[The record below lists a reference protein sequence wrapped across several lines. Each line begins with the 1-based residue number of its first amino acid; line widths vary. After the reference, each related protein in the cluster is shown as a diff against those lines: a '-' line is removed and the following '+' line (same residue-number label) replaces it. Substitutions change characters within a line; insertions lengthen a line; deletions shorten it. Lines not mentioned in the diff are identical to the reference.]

1 MMRTRVGGSPRL
13 PGATHAIDLAAYTV
27 YVSVASEASL
37 AVLAW
42 FLFAL
47 VAATLRWGW
56 RGALTTGSVGIAVH
70 VAFGARAVEFGHDPA
85 SAPRQFIMTALL
97 MGVFTMLV
105 GLVGAYRGLAG
116 HSTRAPRAWTG
127 PDPDRPTAL
136 PAEMLAQTS
145 EVLEAPRTLL
155 VWEEADEP
163 WTEVAIW
170 DEGRVEQ
177 TREAPGGLGD
187 VVNERVADA
196 SFFCRDLAA
205 REPLTF
211 IRGPRGLE
219 TWKGLPIDARLRDRF
234 AIRALAAWPLRGT
247 SFRGWLFCLDRPA
260 FSVQDLSVG
269 DVVADLASARLSQA
283 YLLQKL
289 RDTVVTTERV
299 RLARDL
305 HDGVLQTLTG
315 AALQLQAARRTL
327 TVDPASAEER
337 LSQVQ
342 RIIAAGQNDL
352 RFFINQLGPQ
362 RAGESGPIDLR
373 GRVHDLADRIRRQW
387 GVPVTVATEPASLE
401 IPDLLVT
408 DLFLLIHEA
417 LVNAARHARASAI
430 QLAILRE
437 AHQISIAVVDDG
449 QGFPFEGRYS
459 LADLAREQIGPR
471 TLRERV
477 ASLGGSLEL
486 ETSKKGSRAAPDGAP
501 RARGRMKRVRVALA
515 DDHVIVLDGLE
526 QLFKLEPEF
535 EVVARS
541 TTADAAVKALQEY
554 KPDVLVLDLAMPGHD
569 GLWVLQRVNE
579 LGLQTRTVLLTAHVD
594 EEKLLEAIRLGVS
607 GVVLKEMA
615 PRR

>member
-1 MMRTRVGGSPRL
+1 MAARAPSQVRVETLVARGRALVVVFALLVGRSFAPGGYPDATMALVGAFAIYSFALLLLMRTRVVSSPHFPGS
-13 PGATHAIDLAAYTV
+13 THAIDLAAYTT
-27 YVSVASEASL
+27 YVAL
-37 AVLAW
+37 AGEQSMPVLAW

-70 VAFGARAVEFGHDPA
+70 VAFGARAAEFTGNPA
-85 SAPRQFIMTALL
+85 TASRHFVMLALL
-97 MGVFTMLV
+97 MGVMTMLV
-105 GLVGAYRGLAG
+105 GLVGAYEDWRGTQLA
-116 HSTRAPRAWTG
+116 RLAAWTG

-136 PAEMLAQTS
+136 PSEMLAQTS

-155 VWEEADEP
+155 VWEESDEP
-163 WTEVAIW
+163 WTEVAIF
-170 DEGRVEQ
+170 DEGRVTQ
-177 TREAPGGLGD
+177 TREPPGSLGD
-187 VVNERVADA
+187 VVHERLAGA
-196 SFFCRDLAA
+196 SFFCRDLSA

-219 TWKGLPIDARLRDRF
+219 TWKGMPIDARLRDRF
-234 AIRALAAWPLRGT
+234 NIRALAVWPLKGGG
-247 SFRGWLFCLDRPA
+247 FNGWLICLDRPS
-260 FSVQDLSVG
+260 FSVQDLAVG

-327 TVDPASAEER
+327 LTDPATAQER

-362 RAGESGPIDLR
+362 RPPEGGPIDLR
-373 GRVHDLADRIRRQW
+373 GRVHELADRIRRQW
-387 GVPVTVATEPASLE
+387 GVPVTVATEPEVLE
-401 IPDLLVT
+401 VPDLLVT

-437 AHQISIAVVDDG
+437 AHQISIAVADDG
-449 QGFPFEGRYS
+449 QGFPFQGRFT
-459 LADLAREQIGPR
+459 LEDLARDQIGPR

-477 ASLGGSLEL
+477 ASLGGTMQL
-486 ETSKKGSRAAPDGAP
+486 ETGEGGSR
-501 RARGRMKRVRVALA
+501 
-515 DDHVIVLDGLE
+515 
-526 QLFKLEPEF
+526 
-535 EVVARS
+535 
-541 TTADAAVKALQEY
+541 
-554 KPDVLVLDLAMPGHD
+554 
-569 GLWVLQRVNE
+569 
-579 LGLQTRTVLLTAHVD
+579 
-594 EEKLLEAIRLGVS
+594 IRLTVPL
-607 GVVLKEMA
+607 VREIA
-615 PRR
+615 

>member
-1 MMRTRVGGSPRL
+1 MAAGAPSQVRVETLVARGRALVAVFALLAAAPVRGSEAPVAIAAVYCIYSLALLAAMRTRLGGEPRL
-13 PGATHAIDLAAYTV
+13 PGATHAVDLAAYAA
-27 YVSVASEASL
+27 YLSVAGELSL
-37 AVLAW
+37 PVLSW
-42 FLFAL
+42 FLFLL

-56 RGALTTGSVGIAVH
+56 RGALSTGSVAVAVH
-70 VAFGARAVEFGHDPA
+70 VGFGVRATEFAHDRVT
-85 SAPRQFIMTALL
+85 APREFIMLALL
-97 MGVFTMLV
+97 MGVMTLLV
-105 GLVGAYRGLAG
+105 GLVGAYEDWRGTQLA
-116 HSTRAPRAWTG
+116 RLAAWTG
-127 PDPDRPTAL
+127 PDPERPTAL

-170 DEGRVEQ
+170 DQGRVDQ
-177 TREAPGGLGD
+177 TREPPGSLGD
-187 VVNERVADA
+187 VVNERVSQS
-196 SFFCRDLAA
+196 SFFCRDLRAA
-205 REPLTF
+205 EPLTF
-211 IRGPRGLE
+211 IRGPKGLE
-219 TWKGLPIDARLRDRF
+219 TWRGLPIDQRLRDRF
-234 AIRALAAWPLRGT
+234 DVRALAAWPLKGT
-247 SFRGWLFCLDRPA
+247 SFHGWLFCLDRPA
-260 FSVQDLSVG
+260 FSLQDLAVG
-269 DVVADLASARLSQA
+269 DVVADLATARLSQA

-327 TVDPASAEER
+327 TVDPAAAEER

-362 RAGESGPIDLR
+362 RAAEGGPIDLR
-373 GRVHDLADRIRRQW
+373 GHVHELADRIRRQW
-387 GVPVTVATEPASLE
+387 GVPVTVATEPSALE

-430 QLAILRE
+430 QLAIFRE

-459 LADLAREQIGPR
+459 LADLTRDQIGPR

-477 ASLGGSLEL
+477 ASLGGSLEID
-486 ETSKKGSRAAPDGAP
+486 SRRSGSRVSLTVPLMRD
-501 RARGRMKRVRVALA
+501 VA
-515 DDHVIVLDGLE
+515 
-526 QLFKLEPEF
+526 
-535 EVVARS
+535 
-541 TTADAAVKALQEY
+541 
-554 KPDVLVLDLAMPGHD
+554 
-569 GLWVLQRVNE
+569 
-579 LGLQTRTVLLTAHVD
+579 
-594 EEKLLEAIRLGVS
+594 
-607 GVVLKEMA
+607 
-615 PRR
+615 

>member
-1 MMRTRVGGSPRL
+1 MAARAPSQVRVETLVARGRSLVAFFALLAGPSVIPGGHGGASLAVAVAYCVYSLVLLALMRTRLGGNPQL
-13 PGATHAIDLAAYTV
+13 PGATHAIDLAVYTG
-27 YVSVASEASL
+27 YVAVASDAPL
-37 AVLAW
+37 PVLAW
-42 FLFAL
+42 FLFTL

-70 VAFGARAVEFGHDPA
+70 VAFGARAAEFGHDPA
-85 SAPRQFIMTALL
+85 AAPRQFIMTALL
-97 MGVFTMLV
+97 MGVFTLLV
-105 GLVGAYRGLAG
+105 GLVGAYEDWRGTQLAKL
-116 HSTRAPRAWTG
+116 AAWTG
-127 PDPDRPTAL
+127 PDPERPTAL

-170 DEGRVEQ
+170 DDGHVEQ
-177 TREAPGGLGD
+177 TREPPGSLGD
-187 VVNERVADA
+187 VIAERVTGA

-205 REPLTF
+205 RVPLTF

-219 TWKGLPIDARLRDRF
+219 TWQGLPIDPRLRDRF

-260 FSVQDLSVG
+260 FSLQDLAVG

-327 TVDPASAEER
+327 SVDPAAAEER

-362 RAGESGPIDLR
+362 RVAESGPIDLR
-373 GRVHDLADRIRRQW
+373 GRVHELADRIRRQW

-449 QGFPFEGRYS
+449 QGFPFEGRYT

-477 ASLGGSLEL
+477 ASLGGSLEI
-486 ETSKKGSRAAPDGAP
+486 ETSKKGSR
-501 RARGRMKRVRVALA
+501 VRLTVPLVREVA
-515 DDHVIVLDGLE
+515 
-526 QLFKLEPEF
+526 
-535 EVVARS
+535 
-541 TTADAAVKALQEY
+541 
-554 KPDVLVLDLAMPGHD
+554 
-569 GLWVLQRVNE
+569 
-579 LGLQTRTVLLTAHVD
+579 
-594 EEKLLEAIRLGVS
+594 
-607 GVVLKEMA
+607 
-615 PRR
+615 

>member
-1 MMRTRVGGSPRL
+1 MAARAPSQVRVETLVARGRSLVAVFALLAGPPPLHAVYGNAAIAVAAIYCLYSIALLAMMRTRFAGSPRL

-27 YVSVASEASL
+27 YVSVASQASL

-70 VAFGARAVEFGHDPA
+70 VAFGARAVEFGQDPA

-105 GLVGAYRGLAG
+105 GLVGAYEDWRGTQLA
-116 HSTRAPRAWTG
+116 RLAAWTG
-127 PDPDRPTAL
+127 PDPDHPTAL

-187 VVNERVADA
+187 VVNERVAEA
-196 SFFCRDLAA
+196 SFFCRDLSA

-219 TWKGLPIDARLRDRF
+219 TWKGLPIDVRLRDRF

-260 FSVQDLSVG
+260 FSVQDLAVG

-327 TVDPASAEER
+327 TVDPSAAEDR

-417 LVNAARHARASAI
+417 MVNAARHARASAI

-486 ETSKKGSRAAPDGAP
+486 ETGKDGSRLRLTVPL
-501 RARGRMKRVRVALA
+501 VR
-515 DDHVIVLDGLE
+515 
-526 QLFKLEPEF
+526 
-535 EVVARS
+535 EVV
-541 TTADAAVKALQEY
+541 
-554 KPDVLVLDLAMPGHD
+554 
-569 GLWVLQRVNE
+569 
-579 LGLQTRTVLLTAHVD
+579 
-594 EEKLLEAIRLGVS
+594 
-607 GVVLKEMA
+607 
-615 PRR
+615 

>member
-1 MMRTRVGGSPRL
+1 MATRAPSQVRVETLLARGRALVAFFALLAGRPPAPAPTRVVLVVAGLYCLYSLVLLAVVRTRAGGDPRL
-13 PGATHAIDLAAYTV
+13 PGGTHAIDLAAYAV
-27 YVSVASEASL
+27 YVAVAGEMSL
-37 AVLAW
+37 PILAW

-56 RGALTTGSVGIAVH
+56 RGALTTGSVGIVVH
-70 VAFGARAVEFGHDPA
+70 VAIGARTFEIGQNPA
-85 SAPRQFIMTALL
+85 TAARQFILTALL
-97 MGVFTMLV
+97 MGVMTVLV
-105 GLVGAYRGLAG
+105 GLVGAYEEWRSTQLA
-116 HSTRAPRAWTG
+116 RLAAWTG

-155 VWEEADEP
+155 VWEESDEP

-177 TREAPGGLGD
+177 TREPPGSLGD
-187 VVNERVADA
+187 VVNERVAEA
-196 SFFCRDLAA
+196 SFFCRDLTA
-205 REPLTF
+205 RQPITF
-211 IRGPRGLE
+211 IRASRGLE
-219 TWKGLPIDARLRDRF
+219 TWQGVPIDTRLRDRF
-234 AIRALAAWPLRGT
+234 EIQALAAWPLKGA

-260 FSVQDLSVG
+260 FSLQDLAVG
-269 DVVADLASARLSQA
+269 DVVADLASARLTQA

-327 TVDPASAEER
+327 SVDPAAAEER

-362 RAGESGPIDLR
+362 RTTEGGPIDLR
-373 GRVHDLADRIRRQW
+373 GRVLDLAERIRRQW
-387 GVPVTVATEPASLE
+387 GVPITVAAEPASLE

-417 LVNAARHARASAI
+417 LVNAARHARASSI

-449 QGFPFEGRYS
+449 EGFPFEGHYS
-459 LADLAREQIGPR
+459 LVELTRDQIGPR

-486 ETSKKGSRAAPDGAP
+486 ETGKKGTRLSLTVPL
-501 RARGRMKRVRVALA
+501 VREVA
-515 DDHVIVLDGLE
+515 
-526 QLFKLEPEF
+526 
-535 EVVARS
+535 
-541 TTADAAVKALQEY
+541 
-554 KPDVLVLDLAMPGHD
+554 
-569 GLWVLQRVNE
+569 
-579 LGLQTRTVLLTAHVD
+579 
-594 EEKLLEAIRLGVS
+594 
-607 GVVLKEMA
+607 
-615 PRR
+615 